1 MRKWSSLAVVAVLVM
16 AVTTAASAATAAS
29 RSTTATAVGAETRYV
44 VVYKKGQTTSA
55 RAAIKAAGGTIVKER
70 SIGVATV
77 KTRNAKFQQAL
88 VGKKGIVG
96 AARDGVIGSSG
107 QRAAKKRDT
116 VEKEGRN
123 ANPVVNS
130 RPPSHSESSKSS
142 PLEEPFADRQWDMRM
157 IGATPTG
164 SYARQLGSRQ
174 VLVGVID
181 TGVDGNH
188 PDIKPNFDF
197 ARSRNFTTDIPL
209 IDGACATDPDGSCTD
224 PPHVDEDG
232 HGTHVASTI
241 ASPINNLGI
250 AGVAPNVKLVNV
262 RAGQDSG
269 YFFLQPSVDAL
280 MYAGDAGIDVVN
292 MSFYIDPWL
301 YNCPAGAPA
310 MTWVDPADPSKGM
323 RPADSPAEQAEQQA
337 IIEAT
342 QRALQYAWEHG
353 VTLVSAAGNGHE
365 DLGANPKVDETS
377 PDYPPGAERHRIV
390 SNACLDLPTEGS
402 HAISVTSVG
411 PSGRKADY
419 SNYGLEQAAVAAP
432 GGWYRD
438 NLGTKYFRTAEN
450 MILAAYPEGV
460 ARANGE
466 ITKGGGVPNNP
477 FVLRDCAKA
486 GGPCAYYQYIQGTSM
501 AAPHATGVVALIISQ
516 FGTVDAVRGGI
527 TMAPAAVEARLYESA
542 VPHPCPP
549 GGVQSYTDVG
559 RDESFTA
566 RCEGTTE
573 FNGFYGH
580 GIVNALRAVS

>member
-1 MRKWSSLAVVAVLVM
+1 MRRIIALLGLVM
-16 AVTTAASAATAAS
+16 ASIVAGTGATTPASATVSAPG
-29 RSTTATAVGAETRYV
+29 AVRQYL
-44 VVYKKGQTTSA
+44 VVYQKGAATSA
-55 RAAIKAAGGTIVKER
+55 RASIKAAGGTIVKER

-77 KTRNAKFQQAL
+77 TTRNALFQKAL

-96 AARDGVIGSSG
+96 AARDGVIGSSR
-107 QRAAKKRDT
+107 QPSAATKRDA
-116 VEKEGRN
+116 VEKEGRTD
-123 ANPVVNS
+123 PVINS
-130 RPPSHSESSKSS
+130 QPPSHSNSTTSH
-142 PLEEPFADRQWDMRM
+142 PFEEPFADRQWDMRM

-164 SYARQLGSRQ
+164 SYSVQQGSKQ

-197 ARSRNFTTDIPL
+197 AKSRNFTTDIPL
-209 IDGACATDPDGSCTD
+209 IDGECADEADGSCSD
-224 PPHVDEDG
+224 PAWVDEDG

-241 ASPINNLGI
+241 ASPINDLGI
-250 AGVAPNVKLVNV
+250 AGVAPNVTLVNV

-280 MYAGDAGIDVVN
+280 MYAGDIGIDVVN

-323 RPADSPAEQAEQQA
+323 KEADTPEEQAEQQA
-337 IIEAT
+337 IITGT
-342 QRALQYAWEHG
+342 QRALQYAWDHG
-353 VTLVSAAGNGHE
+353 VTLVGAAGNSHI
-365 DLGANPKVDETS
+365 DLGADPKVDETS
-377 PDYPPGAERHRIV
+377 PDFPPGTEHHRIV
-390 SNACLDLPTEGS
+390 SNACLDLPTEGV
-402 HAISVTSVG
+402 HVISVTSVG

-432 GGWYRD
+432 GGWFRD
-438 NLGTKYFRTAEN
+438 GLGTKYFRSPEN
-450 MILAAYPEGV
+450 MILAAYPKNV

-501 AAPHATGVVALIISQ
+501 AAPHATGVVALIVSK
-516 FGTVDAVRGGI
+516 FGTADAVNGGL
-527 TMAPAAVEARLYESA
+527 TMSPAAAEARLYDSA
-542 VPHPCPP
+542 VAHACPP

-566 RCEGTTE
+566 TCEGTTE

-580 GIVNALRAVS
+580 GIVNALNAVS